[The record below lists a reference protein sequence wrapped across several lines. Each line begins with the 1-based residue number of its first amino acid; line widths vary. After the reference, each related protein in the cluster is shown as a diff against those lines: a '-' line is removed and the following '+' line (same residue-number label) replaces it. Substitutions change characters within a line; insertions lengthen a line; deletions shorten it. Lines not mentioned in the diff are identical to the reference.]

1 MRIGY
6 VTADGRGDGDRLLSG
21 LAAQLAARGV
31 RLAGVVQQNT
41 ERDDD
46 CGCDMD
52 VRVLPDG
59 PLVRISQSL
68 GAGSSGCRLDAGAL
82 EQAVGMVTASL
93 SAPVDLL
100 MVNKFGKHEA
110 DGRGFRELI
119 GGAVAGGTPVIVGVG
134 ASNMA
139 AFLDFAGD
147 FAEPVPAEAA
157 AMEAWALGVL
167 SDIAA

>member
-6 VTADGRGDGDRLLSG
+6 VTAGGRGDGDRLLG
-21 LAAQLAARGV
+21 NLAAELAGRGV

-59 PLVRISQSL
+59 PLLRISQSL
-68 GAGSSGCRLDAGAL
+68 GPGSSGCRLDAGAL
-82 EQAVGMVTASL
+82 EEAVGLVSASL
-93 SAPVDLL
+93 AEGADLL

-110 DGRGFRELI
+110 DGRGFRDLI
-119 GGAVAGGTPVIVGVG
+119 GEAVAGGMPVIVGVG

-139 AFLDFAGD
+139 AFLEFAGD
-147 FAEPVPAEAA
+147 FAEPVTPEPA
-157 AMEAWALGVL
+157 AMQAWALGVL
-167 SDIAA
+167 AQAAA

>member
-6 VTADGRGDGDRLLSG
+6 VTAGGRGDGDRLLSG
-21 LAAQLAARGV
+21 LAVQLKARGV

-41 ERDDD
+41 EREDD

-59 PLVRISQSL
+59 PLLRISQSL

-82 EQAVGMVTASL
+82 EEAVGLVSASL
-93 SAPVDLL
+93 ADRAELL

-110 DGRGFRELI
+110 DGRGFRGLI
-119 GGAVAGGTPVIVGVG
+119 GEAVAGGMPVIVGVG

-147 FAEPVPAEAA
+147 FAEPVPPESE

-167 SDIAA
+167 SETAA